1 MIRLWKWLGFVGVSK
16 DDGARAQQ
24 RERSLRWVIVLA
36 LLLVY
41 PAFFF
46 EFSDDGSLADV
57 VANVFYA
64 IALVV
69 LVIHEMV
76 IFHASEQRLGYL
88 RRNWMNVFI
97 AVGLSASLWTPSP
110 IATFE
115 WGWHVGFL
123 FVLSLRL
130 ARTVRRYFSRSASLY
145 VLALAALVLGGAG
158 FYWLE
163 PSTHS
168 YDEGLWLAFTTAATV
183 GYGDV
188 VPTTASA
195 KIFAVIVVLFGYGVI
210 SVITARIAA
219 FFVEEEDKKLRR
231 EMHADMKALREEIR
245 RLHAEIEKNGKRAAD
260 PAKGAEGP

>member
-1 MIRLWKWLGFVGVSK
+1 MIRLWKWSGLTGVSK
-16 DDGARAQQ
+16 EDGARARQ
-24 RERSLRWVIVLA
+24 RERGMRWGIVLA

-41 PAFFF
+41 PAFFL
-46 EFSDDGSLADV
+46 EFSGSGSFSDKL
-57 VANVFYA
+57 ANVFYA
-64 IALVV
+64 FALVV
-69 LVIHEMV
+69 LVVHEA
-76 IFHASEQRLGYL
+76 ILIRASDLSVSYVKQ
-88 RRNWMNVFI
+88 NWMNVVVAAGLI
-97 AVGLSASLWTPSP
+97 ASLLSASPVAS
-110 IATFE
+110 FE
-115 WGWHVGFL
+115 WGWRVLFL

-145 VLALAALVLGGAG
+145 VMALAALVLGGAG

-188 VPTTASA
+188 VPTTAAA
-195 KIFAVIVVLFGYGVI
+195 KIFAVVVVLFGYGVI

-231 EMHADMKALREEIR
+231 EMHADIKALREEIR
-245 RLHAEIEKNGKRAAD
+245 HLQ
-260 PAKGAEGP
+260 AKLEEGGALSAKHRFGGEEQ

>member
-1 MIRLWKWLGFVGVSK
+1 MTRLWKWLGLAGVAK
-16 DDGARAQQ
+16 EDGARAQQ
-24 RERSLRWVIVLA
+24 RERSMRWAIVLA

-46 EFSDDGSLADV
+46 EFSDDGSAGDI

-64 IALVV
+64 IALLV
-69 LVIHEMV
+69 LAIHEGV
-76 IFHASEQRLGYL
+76 LFRTSEQRFGHL
-88 RRNWMNVFI
+88 RQNWMNVFI
-97 AVGLSASLWTPSP
+97 AAGLIASLSSPSP
-110 IATFE
+110 IASFE
-115 WGWHVGFL
+115 WGWRVGFL

-130 ARTVRRYFSRSASLY
+130 TRTVRRYFSRSASLY

-188 VPTTASA
+188 VPTTAAA
-195 KIFAVIVVLFGYGVI
+195 KIFAVVVVLFGYGVI

-231 EMHADMKALREEIR
+231 EMHADMKALREEVR
-245 RLHAEIEKNGKRAAD
+245 QLHAEIEKNRKRAAD
-260 PAKGAEGP
+260 PPEGGGRP